1 MDKARWLIPGATLP
15 KGVVSLGGR
24 FGCSDRG
31 ETANTQAAAR
41 PPPPRLSRARRRD
54 HVPTTHLRINMA
66 SMAGHKD
73 KKRPFMH
80 SDCDK
85 AATRSRARCARNRER
100 IAISRKESP
109 SMPRFV

>member
-24 FGCSDRG
+24 FGCSDQG

-73 KKRPFMH
+73 KCEPTADRSAKRSGEPTTH
-80 SDCDK
+80 
-85 AATRSRARCARNRER
+85 RLLER
-100 IAISRKESP
+100 P
-109 SMPRFV
+109 